1 MSSLKATPNNA
12 SYLSPF
18 HLSPERVVQFK
29 EYDPKSKDVH
39 LLVVLECIHLL
50 WAHVEVWADI
60 PCVLVI
66 LLQWL
71 ERYADTE

>member
-50 WAHVEVWADI
+50 WAHVEV
-60 PCVLVI
+60 
-66 LLQWL
+66 
-71 ERYADTE
+71 